1 MMQNPEKEIGNLID
15 KASLSLICYIDG
27 KVYPTT
33 KAMLLSGNW
42 KGSEYFAF
50 PQIPFLTR

>member
-1 MMQNPEKEIGNLID
+1 MQNPEKEIGNLID
-15 KASLSLICYIDG
+15 KASLSFICYIDG